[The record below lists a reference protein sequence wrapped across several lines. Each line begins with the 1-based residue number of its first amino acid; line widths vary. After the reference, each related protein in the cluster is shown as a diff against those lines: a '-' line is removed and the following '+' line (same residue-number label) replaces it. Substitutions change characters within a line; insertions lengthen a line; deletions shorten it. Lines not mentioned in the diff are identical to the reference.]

1 MAGFFLTWAV
11 LYPHLTHLKGCTIAE
26 LGQLR
31 VSPPITMH
39 HPVSLLT
46 SLSNLN
52 SLVISSGW
60 MLSGGLGRAIA
71 SIRPTIRDGA
81 SKFNL
86 TILDWRFKTHY
97 DPNYRHDD
105 DWEDDHEDY
114 RYTVRSTVDF
124 FNALNVNSVSS
135 IDIDFEV
142 RYSRQQQGDPGDSV
156 VIRQSRSL
164 EALRVAH
171 MRCDSQKLHDFFP
184 QMGET
189 GFAPKSLALIEL
201 YSDKRVPENGWG
213 FYDAMFVRLEALELS
228 RFSGMF
234 AFGTDVIKQ
243 AGPKPPPL
251 RSLRLSYTRK
261 HVEEAPEHATAE
273 LFFLH
278 LLPSLATTLTTL
290 RLSDT
295 DYEFALQSEPR
306 HRAKYMRPRYTGP
319 ASPLESLRHLRTLV
333 LTGDISLFLIRARLP
348 QILRALR
355 STLAI
360 CDLCLSLPYLR
371 GSGLRS
377 FTPCTKL
384 ERLYLREWNW
394 DIDEVMRVN
403 RMLKTE
409 DVKSFVENGRMV
421 EGRTVLRELGIDGG
435 LLQVAARQNWGEVKS
450 WVAQKGCRFHY
461 SPAQM
466 WRVGFVT
473 WSGRDPTFA

>member
-1 MAGFFLTWAV
+1 
-11 LYPHLTHLKGCTIAE
+11 
-26 LGQLR
+26 
-31 VSPPITMH
+31 MH

-71 SIRPTIRDGA
+71 SIRPTIREGA

-97 DPNYRHDD
+97 DPNYHHDD
-105 DWEDDHEDY
+105 DWEDY

-135 IDIDFEV
+135 VDLDFEV
-142 RYSRQQQGDPGDSV
+142 RYSRQQQGDLGDSV

-171 MRCDSQKLHDFFP
+171 MRCDSQKLRDFFV

-201 YSDKRVPENGWG
+201 CKEKRALENGWG
-213 FYDAMFVRLEALELS
+213 FSGAMFTRLEALELS

-234 AFGTDVIKQ
+234 AFGTDVISQ
-243 AGPKPPPL
+243 GPKPPPL
-251 RSLRLSYTRK
+251 RSLRLSYARK
-261 HVEEAPEHATAE
+261 HVEEAPEHATAV
-273 LFFLH
+273 LFFLN
-278 LLPSLATTLTTL
+278 LLPSLADTLTTL

-295 DYEFALQSEPR
+295 EHEFTTQTEPR
-306 HRAKYMRPRYTGP
+306 RRAKYMRTRFTGP
-319 ASPLESLRHLRTLV
+319 ASPLESLHHLRTLV
-333 LTGDISLFLIRARLP
+333 LAGDISLFLIRARLP
-348 QILRALR
+348 EILHALR
-355 STLAI
+355 NTLAI
-360 CDLCLSLPYLR
+360 CDLCLSLPHLR
-371 GSGLRS
+371 GSGLHS

-394 DIDEVMRVN
+394 DIDEVPRAN
-403 RMLKTE
+403 GMLKTE

-421 EGRTVLRELGIDGG
+421 GGRTVLRELGIDGG
-435 LLQVAARQNWGEVKS
+435 LLQVAAWQNWGEVKC
-450 WVAQKGCRFHY
+450 WVAQRGCRFYH
-461 SPAQM
+461 SPVQM
-466 WRVGFVT
+466 RGVGFVV

>member
-1 MAGFFLTWAV
+1 
-11 LYPHLTHLKGCTIAE
+11 
-26 LGQLR
+26 
-31 VSPPITMH
+31 MH